1 MPTFALPYAPAVLTV
16 DLHSERDAP
25 LPSHGRRTGRQT
37 RSFGTKL
44 EPRWIFGA
52 EPLDQ

>member
-1 MPTFALPYAPAVLTV
+1 MPTFALPYAPAVLAV
-16 DLHSERDAP
+16 DLHSKRNAP
-25 LPSHGRRTGRQT
+25 LPPYDRRTGRLT

-52 EPLDQ
+52 ESLDQ

>member
-1 MPTFALPYAPAVLTV
+1 MPTFALLYAPAVLTV
-16 DLHSERDAP
+16 DLRCEQDAP
-25 LPSHGRRTGRQT
+25 LPPYSRRTDYLT

-52 EPLDQ
+52 GALDQ

>member
-1 MPTFALPYAPAVLTV
+1 MPTFALLYAPAVLAV
-16 DLHSERDAP
+16 DLRCEQDAP
-25 LPSHGRRTGRQT
+25 LPPRGRRTGRKA